1 LPPDPSQA
9 RRPPLTPRTPPAAAR
24 ITGAAAAAGDAAE
37 AEEFPPSSESATGAA
52 DSAPE
57 EESGDGT
64 DGTSTDPGV
73 TPGVPATPDTTELGR
88 GWRTPE
94 LAAAPATSGE
104 SFPLA
109 TDGDPLPDPADPD
122 PRRPDPATDPATDPA
137 ADPWDARAC
146 LRAGDDV
153 VAGVPGDEDDAD
165 DPVEPADPV
174 VSANATGAHA
184 TAEPTPN
191 ATANAPTR
199 PIWAATLRVADSVTV
214 AAGRLYSMGC
224 TRLAIERR

>member
-1 LPPDPSQA
+1 
-9 RRPPLTPRTPPAAAR
+9 
-24 ITGAAAAAGDAAE
+24 
-37 AEEFPPSSESATGAA
+37 
-52 DSAPE
+52 
-57 EESGDGT
+57 
-64 DGTSTDPGV
+64 V
-73 TPGVPATPDTTELGR
+73 TPGVSATPDTTELGR

-94 LAAAPATSGE
+94 LAAVPATSGE
-104 SFPLA
+104 SLPLA
-109 TDGDPLPDPADPD
+109 ADGDPLPDPADPD
-122 PRRPDPATDPATDPA
+122 PRQPDPATDPATDPV
-137 ADPWDARAC
+137 DVRAC

-153 VAGVPGDEDDAD
+153 VAGVPDDAGDDDADD

-214 AAGRLYSMGC
+214 AARRLYSMGC
-224 TRLAIERR
+224 TRLAGERR